1 MAGNQQNE
9 GGIIMF
15 DLERLENYPK
25 EIGQIIK
32 DYPELIDQL
41 MKHTALQSVVDLACG
56 WANDTTMSLECFFS
70 AQGRDKIEDKL
81 DAAEIEAAKIID
93 EYMKDKGITTLSEDD
108 KKTIVRDCS
117 KEIKQRVSKIKKA
130 LD

>member
-1 MAGNQQNE
+1 
-9 GGIIMF
+9 MF

-32 DYPELIDQL
+32 DYPELIEQL
-41 MKHTALQSVVDLACG
+41 MKHTALDTVVDLACG
-56 WANDTTMSLECFFS
+56 WAGDTTMTLECFFS
-70 AQGRDKIEDKL
+70 SQGRNKVEDKL

-93 EYMKDKGITTLSEDD
+93 AYMKENSVTVLSEED
-108 KKTIVRDCS
+108 KKTIVHDCS

-130 LD
+130 MG